1 MRTWKRPYNFTPRG
15 NVGRWYEIKNM
26 SADTAEVAIYDE
38 IGLWGVTASD
48 FVKDLGSV
56 TTANLNIRI
65 NSPGGDV
72 FDGLAILNA
81 LRAHPAHKTVTVD
94 GLAASAASF
103 IAMAGDKVV
112 MSPQSMM
119 MVHDAQGLAIGDARD
134 MRSLADLLDKTSDN
148 IASVYA
154 ARSGRPVSEWR
165 EIMLAE
171 TWYTDQE
178 AVDAGL
184 ADEVLTKGP
193 SDKTPEPVAA
203 KATVT
208 PVAQVVT
215 WDDLDLDLE
224 AIQTALKGAN
234 RNG

>member
-1 MRTWKRPYNFTPRG
+1 MRSWKRPYNFVPRG
-15 NVGRWYEIKNM
+15 NVGRWYEIKNI
-26 SADTAEVAIYDE
+26 SADVAEVMIYDE
-38 IGLWGVTASD
+38 IGAWGITASSFTKDLDAVTAKELS
-48 FVKDLGSV
+48 
-56 TTANLNIRI
+56 IRI
-65 NSPGGDV
+65 SSPGGDV

-81 LRAHPAHKTVTVD
+81 LRAHPAKKTVTVD

-103 IAMAGDKVV
+103 IAMAGDHIV

-154 ARSGRPVSEWR
+154 TRSGRPVAEWR

-184 ADEVLTKGP
+184 ADEVLSTEQ

-203 KATVT
+203 KVTVT
-208 PVAQVVT
+208 PVAQVT
-215 WDDLDLDLE
+215 WDDLDIDPE
-224 AIQTALKGAN
+224 AIRTALKGA
-234 RNG
+234 